1 MNENAEK
8 EAPKGST
15 ANGAGEAAEAQQAQ
29 AQTEEATQEQAS
41 SSESG
46 QSKSSQEE
54 SSRPRQPTYIETLE
68 RRLLESEEK
77 LREYINAYKQ
87 VKEDKD
93 DFKRRL
99 EREALRQ
106 QEITK
111 GRLVTGLLDVLDNL
125 DRSIQG
131 GESGWNAES
140 ILAGLKLVQGQFM
153 EKLIELGLKA
163 VDPLGRPF
171 NPNEAE
177 AVDMSMTHDQALDNT
192 VTRVYQRGFML
203 GERVVR
209 PARVQVARYVPGA
222 SA

>member
-8 EAPKGST
+8 EAQKETT
-15 ANGAGEAAEAQQAQ
+15 ANGEAEAAEAQNAQ
-29 AQTEEATQEQAS
+29 EKADTSGQEQAG

-46 QSKSSQEE
+46 QSKSSQED

-68 RRLLESEEK
+68 RRLMESEEK

-111 GRLVTGLLDVLDNL
+111 GRLVSGLLDVLDNL

-153 EKLIELGLKA
+153 EKLTELGLKSI
-163 VDPLGRPF
+163 DPLGRPF

-177 AVDMSMTHDQALDNT
+177 ALDMAMTTDEALDNT
-192 VTRVYQRGFML
+192 VSRVYQRGFML